1 MWPESQA
8 QRPKPNIDQTNSWT
22 VSQLGSFVKKTE
34 WQTMWQM
41 VSPKKYLRFM
51 FSYSFLSLSC
61 YLDAPECRDY
71 DVLSEPDRH
80 QSYGRNNLSDSSLT
94 PGWYRFQ
101 SSSYTRMID
110 SCIPHHRC
118 STGITGWLKGGQPAF
133 EDSIVAREA
142 CFNGYYKCCY
152 RKVQIRVREC
162 QGFLS
167 MS

>member
-1 MWPESQA
+1 
-8 QRPKPNIDQTNSWT
+8 
-22 VSQLGSFVKKTE
+22 
-34 WQTMWQM
+34 
-41 VSPKKYLRFM
+41 M

-133 EDSIVAREA
+133 EDGIVAREA

-162 QGFLS
+162 QGFFVYELKPS
-167 MS
+167 PAGVFRYCAKA